1 VLSKLKIQL
10 LKYFSSFNLALIAVF
25 SLLMLWAYAQ
35 KNRLLSLALTEIFQ
49 ADVFIEDSEL
59 QISYAQFPLTQITL
73 HKVIILGTNPE
84 VREKA
89 ATIEK
94 AIIKINPLD
103 FFPSDTATPKKIQSI
118 QIKKAFFDFKL
129 DKKWVVNYQFFKK
142 KKASNT
148 GQKRREL
155 IIKALVID
163 SSRLHFSS
171 APKQSQLKLYID
183 RSFFKIHIKPENI
196 LLDIALRGQTQGYNT
211 PRFSL
216 LYNKPLLLNVQID
229 YHKATRTFHF
239 LQNSTLNLV
248 GAEIKIHGKFK
259 SEPKRKEYDLNLYSH
274 AGNINMLISLLPS
287 NIEEALQNFKSGGDL
302 ILSGQ
307 IQGVYDDWHYPFFR
321 LDFRC
326 KNVNI
331 ENQKTGG
338 AIENFN
344 LKGHYTNGSNASLAT
359 TALAIEH
366 FEGKLAENQFAGAF
380 TIYDFSRALI
390 QCKLKGALGV
400 AQLIRFAGV
409 ALDSAA
415 SGTAQVDITF
425 KGGLKNLEK
434 SETIDQ
440 FYYSG
445 FIQLDNV
452 NLKPEALPLAIT
464 HGKGLLKFANNDIL
478 VQKLQ
483 AAINNQYIE
492 CSGKIHQI
500 IPYIIGKRATL
511 EMGLNLYAQNWHIN
525 EFMHTLQEIQKLPK
539 RKPKNKKKYI
549 PKEKN
554 KTLHLPDS
562 VALSLNLSA
571 QNCIYKNLTWNYL
584 TAKIELKN
592 KFLEIRKFFAASDN
606 ETLSGELR
614 WNETAPK
621 IQKLNLRMQT
631 ATNDLRRLLARLQEA
646 PQKENSDT
654 IPFQLQGEIE
664 ANGYFEPHWSPTL
677 LEKAFLHVQFRNWKV
692 NKVQSKL
699 NIRGL
704 SFSTTLNQDHILR
717 FSQTPFSIDSLKGK
731 IKNYPFEAQIHID
744 NWIQKNVRA
753 QLFSQISIPLFLSY
767 FSLPTIKAYAGILK
781 MNISLAGKL
790 SEFLHPDSIVYTPQ
804 KGQVKIENL
813 YFQLKEKGLPF
824 ENINAD
830 IYFDNKGINLH
841 SFSGKFDGS
850 PLQIRGVLINLLPYL
865 YLKKESLSA
874 KLFISTDF
882 VNLRHLL
889 SKNKKKPESGFLFK
903 IPDKTNIVAKMNI
916 KKVFFDSLAF
926 NDVQF
931 IGNVK
936 NKILQIERFDAQFCQ
951 GSANIQ
957 GQIDASGADSVR
969 ISAQAKLSHIEIS
982 ELLKG
987 LNNFNQDFITADEVS
1002 GLFSAQIELQD
1013 KMPDNLKNDLSQT
1026 QIRLDFTVSHG
1037 NLQHFE
1043 PLQKLKGLLRKK
1055 YLEEVPF
1062 NITGRNLFF
1071 SAKTL
1076 TIPEIILHSSIA
1088 QLRIQGRHS
1097 QYVDYKI
1104 DVIYSH
1110 KFTKEDFRKTLLTFQ
1125 LIGASRPYK
1134 LKYDGR
1140 KAFQNLVYRFKPKLK
1155 E

>member
-1 VLSKLKIQL
+1 VRL
-10 LKYFSSFNLALIAVF
+10 LKYFTGFNLVLVVGL
-25 SLLMLWAYAQ
+25 SLFLLGAYAQ
-35 KNRLLSLALTEIFQ
+35 KSRLLSLALTEIFQ
-49 ADVFIEDSEL
+49 TDVFIDDSEF

-103 FFPSDTATPKKIQSI
+103 FFPSDTAAPKKIQSI
-118 QIKKAFFDFKL
+118 QLTQAFFDFKL
-129 DKKWVVNYQFFKK
+129 DKRWGVNYQFFRK
-142 KKASNT
+142 KKALKQ
-148 GQKRREL
+148 GHKRRQLL
-155 IIKALVID
+155 IEALVID

-171 APKQSQLKLYID
+171 APKKSQLKLYIE

-196 LLDIALRGQTQGYNT
+196 FLAIALSGQTQGYTT
-211 PRFSL
+211 PKFSL
-216 LYNKPLLLNVQID
+216 LYNKPLSLNLQID
-229 YHKATRTFHF
+229 YHKVTKTFHF
-239 LQNSTLNLV
+239 LQNSALNLV

-259 SEPKRKEYDLNLYSH
+259 SEPKRKEYDLTLYSH

-287 NIEEALQNFKSGGDL
+287 NIEEALANFKSSGDL
-302 ILSGQ
+302 VLSGK
-307 IQGVYDDWHYPFFR
+307 IQGVYDNWHYPFFR

-331 ENQKTGG
+331 QNQKTGG

-344 LKGHYTNGSNASLAT
+344 LKGYYTNGSNASLAT

-380 TIYDFSRALI
+380 SIYDFSQALI

-400 AQLIRFAGV
+400 AQLIRFAGI

-415 SGTAQVDITF
+415 SGTAQVDISF
-425 KGGLKNLEK
+425 RGGLKNLEK

-445 FIQLDNV
+445 FIQLHNV
-452 NLKPEALPLAIT
+452 NLKPEALPLAFT
-464 HGKGLLKFANNDIL
+464 RGQGLLEFANNDIL

-483 AAINNQYIE
+483 AAINNQYVE

-511 EMGLNLYAQNWHIN
+511 EMKLNLYAQNWHIN
-525 EFMHTLQEIQKLPK
+525 GFIYTLQQIKKIPK
-539 RKPKNKKKYI
+539 RKPKKKKKYI
-549 PKEKN
+549 AKEKN
-554 KTLHLPDS
+554 KILYLPDS
-562 VALSLNLSA
+562 VNLSLNLVA
-571 QNCIYKNLTWNYL
+571 QNCIYKNLVWDNI

-592 KFLEIRKFFAASDN
+592 KVLEIKKFFAATPA
-606 ETLSGELR
+606 EMISGTLR
-614 WNETAPK
+614 WDETAFQM
-621 IQKLNLRMQT
+621 QKL
-631 ATNDLRRLLARLQEA
+631 RLQMQA
-646 PQKENSDT
+646 ATSDFNHLLSRIQTSQKESSNAS
-654 IPFQLQGEIE
+654 PLQLQGEIE
-664 ANGYFEPHWSPTL
+664 INGRFEPHWSPSL
-677 LEKAFLHVQFRNWKV
+677 LEKAFLHVQFRNWKI
-692 NKVQSKL
+692 NKLQSKL
-699 NIRGL
+699 NIREL
-704 SFSTTLNQDHILR
+704 NFSTILNQDHILR
-717 FSQTPFSIDSLKGK
+717 FAQTPLLIDSLRGK
-731 IKNYPFEAQIHID
+731 IRNYPFEAQIHLD
-744 NWIQKNVRA
+744 NWIQKNVQA
-753 QLFSQISIPLFLSY
+753 QLTSQISIPLFLSY
-767 FSLPTIKAYAGILK
+767 FSLPAIKAYAGILK
-781 MNISLAGKL
+781 MNVSLAGKL
-790 SEFLHPDSIVYTPQ
+790 SEFFQPDSIVYTPQ

-813 YFQLKEKGLPF
+813 YFQLKEKSLPF

-841 SFSGKFDGS
+841 SFSGKLDGS
-850 PLQIRGVLINLLPYL
+850 PLQVRGVLINLLPYL

-889 SKNKKKPESGFLFK
+889 SKNKKKPETGFLFK
-903 IPDKTNIVAKMNI
+903 IPDKTNILAKMNI

-957 GQIDASGADSVR
+957 GEVDASIADSVR
-969 ISAQAKLSHIEIS
+969 IKTGITLSQIEIRD
-982 ELLKG
+982 LLKG
-987 LNNFNQDFITADEVS
+987 LNNFNQDFITADEIS
-1002 GLFSAQIELQD
+1002 GLFSAQVELQD
-1013 KMPDNLKNDLSQT
+1013 KMPNSLKNDLSQT
-1026 QIRLDFTVSHG
+1026 QIRLDFTVSQG
-1037 NLQHFE
+1037 NLQRFE
-1043 PLQKLKGLLRKK
+1043 PLQRLKGLIRKK

-1062 NITGRNLFF
+1062 NITGKNLLF
-1071 SAKTL
+1071 SQKIL
-1076 TIPEIILHSSIA
+1076 TIPEIILHSSLA
-1088 QLRIQGRHS
+1088 QLRIQGQHYPQGVS
-1097 QYVDYKI
+1097 YKI

-1125 LIGASRPYK
+1125 LTGASRPYK

-1140 KAFQNLVYRFKPKLK
+1140 KALQNFVYRFKPKLK